1 MILPVEHIIEAT
13 MKLYYAPHGQC
24 QHPVSTIAVTVRVR
38 ATQENVEFAM
48 PTRALLKG
56 IDQIS
61 EVTLLLFIEQVNVER
76 VCLRSLSV
84 ISV

>member
-1 MILPVEHIIEAT
+1 M
-13 MKLYYAPHGQC
+13 GN
-24 QHPVSTIAVTVRVR
+24 VSSVRRARTSYAVTVRVR
-38 ATQENVEFAM
+38 ATQENVELAM
-48 PTRALLKG
+48 PTRASLKG